1 MTRSWNGSL
10 EFGFLPSLRLCLFF
24 NKDTLTRS
32 FRCPLLIV
40 SFDRPCVVLPL
51 ASSPSPVEQ
60 TEFIQ
65 SAAVT
70 APVIQSHCLG
80 GFLFLFFYFCSP
92 YRDIE
97 FWLPKHVLRCFHFS
111 WNVDACAMSVT
122 FSKRLLLPK
131 YGLFSASEVVGT

>member
-24 NKDTLTRS
+24 NEDTLARS

-60 TEFIQ
+60 TEFMQ

-80 GFLFLFFYFCSP
+80 GFLFFFFISA
-92 YRDIE
+92 
-97 FWLPKHVLRCFHFS
+97 LR
-111 WNVDACAMSVT
+111 
-122 FSKRLLLPK
+122 
-131 YGLFSASEVVGT
+131 SEILNFGSRSTY